1 MDTEQ
6 TIAEIEWLERTFAV
20 PDTRP
25 LRPSDLSTAN
35 RRHDEANAHSPRFR
49 LWQRYGVYCRPE
61 SPVAAANS
69 RSPTYPPRSF
79 PFGSNIRIPDTG
91 PSRCTRVPWT
101 IGSGRGAAMTTRS
114 VPFPSTMA
122 RRLRVRTSGC
132 EEALTMCPLADRS
145 R

>member
-49 LWQRYGVYCRPE
+49 LWQRYGVCCLPE
-61 SPVAAANS
+61 SPGAAANS
-69 RSPTYPPRSF
+69 RSPMFSPRCSSF
-79 PFGSNIRIPDTG
+79 WSDMTIPDTG
-91 PSRCTRVPWT
+91 ATPVALAPWT
-101 IGSGRGAAMTTRS
+101 
-114 VPFPSTMA
+114 
-122 RRLRVRTSGC
+122 
-132 EEALTMCPLADRS
+132 
-145 R
+145 